1 MKVNHYAVI
10 PAIVRYDYSIA
21 DKAKL
26 LFAEVS
32 AASDAYGNCEEDNR
46 FFAKSLRV
54 DERSIT
60 RYISALVSAGHLSRV
75 TEYGKRKLRLNPAL
89 IKSPDTIE
97 DADDVPITDDISAF
111 SLDLLAVWEKGLACD
126 LEKKEMYLPYIQAR
140 LVRFTKEQLLSSVRN
155 RITYVTKASEW
166 HALPENRQYQMDI
179 IILLRDDDSVFKY
192 LNLKSEEDKP
202 KLRAFGS

>member
-1 MKVNHYAVI
+1 MKINHYAVI

-32 AASDAYGNCEEDNR
+32 AASDVYGNCEEDNR
-46 FFAKSLRV
+46 FFAKALQV
-54 DERSIT
+54 DERSVS
-60 RYISALVSAGHLSRV
+60 RYISALVTAGHLTRI

-89 IKSPDTIE
+89 IKSPENIE
-97 DADDVPITDDISAF
+97 AVSDVPITDDVSAF
-111 SLDLLAVWEKGLACD
+111 SSELLSVWEKGLACD

-155 RITYVTKASEW
+155 RIAYVTKASEW

-179 IILLRDDDSVFKY
+179 IILLRDDESVFKY
-192 LNLKSEEDKP
+192 LNLKSEEKP